1 MLLSN
6 SMTLEP
12 FQKKVSNKK
21 PEKAKKYYYFSL
33 ARNFNL
39 KQRRPLQWYIKRI
52 FDITSSI
59 VGIMA
64 IWPLLLMIV
73 LAIKLES
80 RGPILFKQERL
91 GLYGKKFY
99 MYKFRSMYQDAEQ
112 KLELLK
118 EFNETNDKMF
128 KMYNDPRITNVGKF
142 IRKYSLDELPQLLN
156 VIRGEMSLVG
166 PRPPL
171 QSEVDRY
178 DKWHFLRFATLPG
191 LTGMWQVS
199 GRSGITDFDTV
210 IKLDYEYIN
219 NWNFKLDLYLLL
231 KTIPIVIMGKGAA

>member
-1 MLLSN
+1 MLVLN
-6 SMTLEP
+6 SMILEP
-12 FQKKVSNKK
+12 LEKKVSDKK
-21 PEKAKKYYYFSL
+21 REKTRKFYYFSL

-52 FDITSSI
+52 FDVMSSI
-59 VGIMA
+59 AGIMI
-64 IWPLLLMIV
+64 IWPLLLAII

-118 EFNETNDKMF
+118 QFNQTNDKMF
-128 KMYNDPRITNVGKF
+128 KMYNDPRITKVGKF

-156 VIRGEMSLVG
+156 VIKGEMSLVG

-171 QSEVDRY
+171 QSEVDTY

-199 GRSGITDFDTV
+199 GRSDITNFDMV
-210 IKLDYEYIN
+210 IKLDYEYIS
-219 NWNFKLDLYLLL
+219 NWSFKLDLYLIF
-231 KTIPIVIMGKGAA
+231 KTIPIVIIGKGAA